1 MEKFALSEI
10 YTAASASNKR
20 NIPYSTLKD
29 DIVRYRKF
37 DSQLERG
44 LIKKEGRVWLVTE
57 QALNEV
63 YGSQDTENK
72 EG

>member
-1 MEKFALSEI
+1 MNKFSLAEI
-10 YTAASASNKR
+10 YTAATASAKR

-29 DIVRYRKF
+29 DIVRYGKF
-37 DSQLERG
+37 ENQMERG
-44 LIKKEGRVWLVTE
+44 LIKKEGRVWLLSE
-57 QALNEV
+57 QALDEV